1 MEKSMYFSLATM
13 LAGLAGIATA
23 VIFKDIRCLVVG
35 MLLAVVI
42 FTISPQKKKKQQQ
55 S

>member
-1 MEKSMYFSLATM
+1 MEKSMFFSLATM
-13 LAGLAGIATA
+13 LAGLAGIVTA
-23 VIFKDIRCLVVG
+23 VVFKDIRFLVVG

-42 FTISPQKKKKQQQ
+42 FSVSPQKKNKQQ